1 MMDKIAL
8 DIAGVHLVWQML
20 LAAIVVAQWVV
31 IALVS
36 LIAPVRMKKALGV
49 STAIFAAGWLFAFD
63 AASLVASKTD
73 VNEASSVG
81 VTAHKGSCALLQNNM
96 SAADVRAKLG
106 QPDEVRNEDVVRGP
120 GSVAMIY
127 RDIRCAVH
135 LFEDKVELVD

>member
-1 MMDKIAL
+1 MMDKLAV
-8 DIAGVHLVWQML
+8 DIAGVHLAWQML
-20 LAAIVVAQWVV
+20 LAGIVAAQWVV

-36 LIAPVRMKKALGV
+36 LIAPVRMKKTLGI

-63 AASLVASKTD
+63 ASSLFASKTEAA
-73 VNEASSVG
+73 EASSVG
-81 VTAHKGSCALLQNNM
+81 VTAHKGSCALLRNNM

-106 QPDEVRNEDVVRGP
+106 QPDEVRNEDTVRGP

-135 LFEDKVELVD
+135 LFDDRVELVD